1 MELESSTSE
10 LDSPKVQQKVVK
22 PSKVKVSSKSKPEVA
37 PSSSS
42 KPEVES
48 GKPGFFDD
56 ILNKLKDKN
65 NFIYIVVG
73 VAVLGAVG
81 YYVYVNKFKKPNEQ
95 PNGAQPNGAQPNGAQ
110 PNGAQPNGAQP
121 NGAQPNGVQPNGAQP
136 NGAQQGKQVPKLPV
150 PKQNAPDPE
159 LQMLRRQLMQ
169 KQENEKNL
177 LQERMMLIRQLEE
190 ERMMAQHSIDM
201 LRSQQG
207 NMSGPPPLPP
217 QQQRKLQ
224 HPGPDVESDD
234 DNEINLDDIQAD
246 EHPNVSKHNLTNAE
260 LEQIQNK
267 LNSSKD

>member
-37 PSSSS
+37 QSSSS

-48 GKPGFFDD
+48 GKPSFFDD

-95 PNGAQPNGAQPNGAQ
+95 TS
-110 PNGAQPNGAQP
+110 
-121 NGAQPNGVQPNGAQP
+121 AQP
-136 NGAQQGKQVPKLPV
+136 NGAQQGGQPNGAQQGGQPNGAQQPKQIPKLPV

-190 ERMMAQHSIDM
+190 ERMMAQRSIEM

-207 NMSGPPPLPP
+207 NMSGPPPQQLSGP
-217 QQQRKLQ
+217 QPQRKLQ
-224 HPGPDVESDD
+224 HPGNEVELDD
-234 DNEINLDDIQAD
+234 EINLDDIQAD
-246 EHPNVSKHNLTNAE
+246 EHPNVSKHNLTNEE